1 MENRFWIH
9 PVCLL
14 CIGGFNHISHRAF
27 FNHPKKNGWV
37 FRATCLWAA
46 AQRRGPRRWQRR
58 RQRRGGRDSRHQFC
72 PQQLSLTHS
81 CQTLDSLEPNRFPSF
96 LTSSLSY
103 YERLRHRSLIPAFI
117 FLPYLLLFQ
126 NPSHNG
132 QPEWPTIFRRKETE
146 INPKTHTPTEE
157 KREKERTRGR
167 SRIKKN
173 SRSPRYRT
181 KRRCRSCPDFANFLT
196 RHSALPKSKPKVS
209 YSITCYLPLCL
220 SHLEIKLKSCMVL

>member
-9 PVCLL
+9 PLCLL
-14 CIGGFNHISHRAF
+14 CIGVFNHISQRAF

-117 FLPYLLLFQ
+117 FLPFLLLFQ
-126 NPSHNG
+126 NPSRNG

-146 INPKTHTPTEE
+146 INPKTHAPTEE

-167 SRIKKN
+167 SRKKTQEAHGTEPRDDAVLARTSPTFSRGIPRCR
-173 SRSPRYRT
+173 SRSPKCRT
-181 KRRCRSCPDFANFLT
+181 QLHA
-196 RHSALPKSKPKVS
+196 
-209 YSITCYLPLCL
+209 IYL
-220 SHLEIKLKSCMVL
+220 